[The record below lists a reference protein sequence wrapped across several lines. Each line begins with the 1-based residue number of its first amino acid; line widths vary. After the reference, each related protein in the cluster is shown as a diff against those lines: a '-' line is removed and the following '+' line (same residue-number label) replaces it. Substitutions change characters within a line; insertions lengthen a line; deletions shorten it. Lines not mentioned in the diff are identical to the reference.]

1 MCTASVLCIGIR
13 GDTWPHWAKG
23 QSALGSGNVACA
35 ETPGRGRNATQASRQ
50 VTPRAYAI
58 HLRRSAATVDKI
70 ALFVIFFIGESPP
83 WTFVVKSLVPPRRSQ
98 VSASEVPA
106 GESRP
111 SVRELRTTPMNLQ
124 ARCGRAVRR
133 RGGKPVQS
141 VRGVTRGVTRTRGVS
156 DQLRTR

>member
-35 ETPGRGRNATQASRQ
+35 ETADRGRNATHASKQA
-50 VTPRAYAI
+50 TPRAYAI

-70 ALFVIFFIGESPP
+70 ALFFIVFIGESPP

-124 ARCGRAVRR
+124 VCCGRVGRLGRMA
-133 RGGKPVQS
+133 PVQS
-141 VRGVTRGVTRTRGVS
+141 VSGLT
-156 DQLRTR
+156 